1 MCHWVISLEALADF
15 SFRCPP
21 LTGALQRARRRGRRR
36 ADKLPLEPYSR
47 RLVSFHQPGKVRSVR
62 HQGRGAIAQQAMRS
76 HTRSARD
83 WSGDGS
89 DTPAEFGGSLGN
101 QQ

>member
-1 MCHWVISLEALADF
+1 MCRWVNSLEALAE
-15 SFRCPP
+15 FRLRRPP

-36 ADKLPLEPYSR
+36 ADKLPVEPYAR

-62 HQGRGAIAQQAMRS
+62 HQGRDAIAQQTMRS
-76 HTRSARD
+76 HTHSARD
-83 WSGDGS
+83 WTGDGS
-89 DTPAEFGGSLGN
+89 DTSAEFGSSLGN

>member
-1 MCHWVISLEALADF
+1 MCHWVSSLEALAE
-15 SFRCPP
+15 FRLRRPP

-36 ADKLPLEPYSR
+36 EDKLPVEPYSR
-47 RLVSFHQPGKVRSVR
+47 CLVSFHQPGKVRSVR